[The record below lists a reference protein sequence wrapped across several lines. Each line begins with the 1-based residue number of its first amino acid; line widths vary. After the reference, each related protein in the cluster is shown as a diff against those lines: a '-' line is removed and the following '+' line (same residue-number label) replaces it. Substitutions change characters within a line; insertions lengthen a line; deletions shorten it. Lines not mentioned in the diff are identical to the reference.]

1 MDSRS
6 VGNNNKIQLCA
17 GPPQKMNAFFV
28 TRNASNAQAQV
39 VSGGGGE
46 HSACPAQ
53 GRPVCPS
60 VCCLPPP
67 SCRGESCV
75 ITSSQT
81 KLSLECLLITRSTT
95 WVEFRG
101 TIKRLILKTLLRN
114 SLLVLGTCYG
124 FKLHSRRVPNTTVL
138 VDVLFTSITRI
149 L

>member
-39 VSGGGGE
+39 ALVGGE

-60 VCCLPPP
+60 VYCLPPP
-67 SCRGESCV
+67 SASGESCV

-101 TIKRLILKTLLRN
+101 AIKRLILKTLLRN
-114 SLLVLGTCYG
+114 RPFSLGNLLG
-124 FKLHSRRVPNTTVL
+124 FQLA
-138 VDVLFTSITRI
+138 
-149 L
+149 

>member
-39 VSGGGGE
+39 ALGGGE

-60 VCCLPPP
+60 VYCLPPP
-67 SCRGESCV
+67 SASGESCV

-114 SLLVLGTCYG
+114 RPLVLGTC
-124 FKLHSRRVPNTTVL
+124 
-138 VDVLFTSITRI
+138 
-149 L
+149 